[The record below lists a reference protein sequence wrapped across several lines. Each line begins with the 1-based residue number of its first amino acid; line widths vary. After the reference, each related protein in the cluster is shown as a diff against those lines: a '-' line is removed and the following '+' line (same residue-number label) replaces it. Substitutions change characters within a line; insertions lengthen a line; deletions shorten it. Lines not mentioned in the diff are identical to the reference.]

1 MRRPGVV
8 GLDAFQF
15 HGFQNRR
22 LTLHLL
28 LQMFH
33 EPALFDDHPVQLFDL
48 MFQMGDVGFDA
59 FDPLQVFSV
68 HGCKSSQ
75 FFQTRQITSAVAEL
89 SGAEKT
95 KVKNPIRKKSN
106 RQHTAASV
114 MILGVGSF
122 AQSIGTALA
131 DAGAN
136 VSTYLTRNYGHYPP
150 SLVGPTFSRNA
161 FPSPIPLIKQNGLE
175 VVIPQSIDWALQP
188 WAEDLLQSG
197 AGIFSPTHE
206 AMRIER
212 ERDFARKLCA
222 DFKIPFP
229 QAYVAANRSEAEKI
243 LANHSRPFVIKNPLC
258 SPTSPIHTILCET
271 VEDTRAWLRHVN
283 YAEGVFLQEYLGR
296 AEIGHI
302 ALVSGGEIYSLVTN
316 QEYKYA
322 FNGNQGVVAGA
333 PLGGLV
339 ERDPNDKYGLARK
352 LIHPLLP
359 WLRAAKFN
367 GPLQV
372 TAVKR
377 QGRWHVIEYNIRIGV
392 TSGPM
397 ILRMLKNPAEVVLR
411 TARNQKLDLQFNE
424 KLNFGCSLTLAGYG
438 YPFIQVRS
446 PHLPLE
452 VDGKFDCDVWWNEVA
467 PGADKKLMSTG
478 HRIADVIALAP
489 KLDAAIAKAYAN
501 IRKIRVVGSYFRTD
515 IGQSLW
521 PPGNV

>member
-1 MRRPGVV
+1 
-8 GLDAFQF
+8 
-15 HGFQNRR
+15 
-22 LTLHLL
+22 
-28 LQMFH
+28 
-33 EPALFDDHPVQLFDL
+33 
-48 MFQMGDVGFDA
+48 
-59 FDPLQVFSV
+59 
-68 HGCKSSQ
+68 
-75 FFQTRQITSAVAEL
+75 
-89 SGAEKT
+89 
-95 KVKNPIRKKSN
+95 
-106 RQHTAASV
+106 

-122 AQSIGTALA
+122 AHSIGRTLA
-131 DAGAN
+131 DAGAS
-136 VSTYLTRNYGHYPP
+136 VSTYLTRNYGHFPP
-150 SLVGPTFSRNA
+150 SLAGPTFSRDA
-161 FPSPIPLIKQNGLE
+161 FPNPVPLIREKNID
-175 VVIPQSIDWALQP
+175 VVIPQSIDWAQSP
-188 WAEDLLQSG
+188 WAGDFLKSG
-197 AGIFSPTHE
+197 VGIFSPTRE

-229 QAYVAANRSEAEKI
+229 QAYIASNHLEAERI
-243 LANHSRPFVIKNPLC
+243 LAQHPRPFVIKNPLC
-258 SPTSPIHTILCET
+258 SPASPIHTILCET

-283 YAEGVFLQEYLGR
+283 YDEGVFLQEYLGR
-296 AEIGHI
+296 AEVGHI
-302 ALVSGGEIYSLVTN
+302 VLVSGGEIHSLVTN

-322 FNGNQGVVAGA
+322 FNGNQGIVAGA

-339 ERDPNDKYGLARK
+339 ERDPNDKYGLARQ

-359 WLRAAKFN
+359 WLRKTKFN

-372 TAVKR
+372 TAVKVGALASR
-377 QGRWHVIEYNIRIGV
+377 RRAHEKLAGETPALPGQWHVIEYNIRIGV

-397 ILRMLKNPAEVVLR
+397 ILRMLKNPAEIVLR
-411 TARNQKLDLQFNE
+411 TAQNKKLEPQFND

-452 VDGKFDCDVWWNEVA
+452 VNGKFNCDVWWNEVA
-467 PGADKKLMSTG
+467 RNHDGRLMSTG

-521 PPGNV
+521 PPGNR

>member
-1 MRRPGVV
+1 
-8 GLDAFQF
+8 
-15 HGFQNRR
+15 
-22 LTLHLL
+22 
-28 LQMFH
+28 
-33 EPALFDDHPVQLFDL
+33 
-48 MFQMGDVGFDA
+48 
-59 FDPLQVFSV
+59 
-68 HGCKSSQ
+68 
-75 FFQTRQITSAVAEL
+75 
-89 SGAEKT
+89 
-95 KVKNPIRKKSN
+95 
-106 RQHTAASV
+106 

-122 AQSIGTALA
+122 AHSIGQTLA
-131 DAGAN
+131 DAGAS
-136 VSTYLTRNYGHYPP
+136 VSTYLTRNYGHFPP
-150 SLVGPTFSRNA
+150 SLTGPTFSREA
-161 FPSPIPLIKQNGLE
+161 FPNPVPLIREKNID
-175 VVIPQSIDWALQP
+175 VVIPQSIDWALAP
-188 WAEDLLQSG
+188 WAGDLLKSG
-197 AGIFSPTHE
+197 VGIFSPTRE

-229 QAYVAANRSEAEKI
+229 QAYIASNHLEAERI
-243 LANHSRPFVIKNPLC
+243 LAQHPQPFVIKNPLC

-271 VEDTRAWLRHVN
+271 VADTRAWLRHVN

-296 AEIGHI
+296 AEVGHI
-302 ALVSGGEIYSLVTN
+302 VLVSGGEIYSLVTN

-322 FNGNQGVVAGA
+322 FDCNQGIVAGA

-339 ERDPNDKYGLARK
+339 ERDPNDKYGLARQ

-359 WLRAAKFN
+359 WLRKTKFN

-377 QGRWHVIEYNIRIGV
+377 GGQWHVIEYNIRIGV

-397 ILRMLKNPAEVVLR
+397 ILRMLKNPAEIVLR
-411 TARNQKLDLQFNE
+411 TAQNKKLEPQFNN

-438 YPFIQVRS
+438 YPFTQVRS

-452 VDGKFDCDVWWNEVA
+452 VNGKFNCDVWWNEVA
-467 PGADKKLMSTG
+467 RNHDGGLMSTG

-501 IRKIRVVGSYFRTD
+501 IRKIRVIGSYFRTD

-521 PPGNV
+521 PPGNE